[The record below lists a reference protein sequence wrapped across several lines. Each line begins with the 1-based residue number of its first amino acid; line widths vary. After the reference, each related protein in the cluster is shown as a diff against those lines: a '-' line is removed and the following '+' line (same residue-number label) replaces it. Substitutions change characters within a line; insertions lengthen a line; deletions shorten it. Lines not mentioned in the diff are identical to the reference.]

1 MSTVATLT
9 QSETKKLVDD
19 WYAKLDVHA
28 PVEEF
33 LPLLA
38 DEGLEMRFP
47 EATLHG
53 KDEFI
58 TWYEGVTRKFFD
70 EIHVMK
76 ELTIETAGDTAT
88 VQLVVNWQAHI
99 WNPPAAKSQWLG
111 FDAAQKWIV
120 RLSPQNQQPVIVTY
134 IVQALTPMPGST
146 AL

>member
-1 MSTVATLT
+1 MSIVTTLT

-38 DEGLEMRFP
+38 DEGLEMQFP

-53 KDEFI
+53 KNEFI
-58 TWYEGVTRKFFD
+58 NWYEGVTRKFFD
-70 EIHVMK
+70 EVHEMK
-76 ELTIETAGDTAT
+76 ELTIETSGDTAT
-88 VQLVVNWQAHI
+88 VQLVVNWQARI
-99 WNPPAAKSQWLG
+99 WNPPAAHSQWLG
-111 FDAAQKWIV
+111 FDAAQRWIV
-120 RLSPQNQQPVIVTY
+120 RLSPLTQQPVVVTY
-134 IVQALTPMPGST
+134 IVQALTPMPGSP

>member
-1 MSTVATLT
+1 MSTVATLN
-9 QSETKKLVDD
+9 QAEVRQLVDD

-38 DEGLEMRFP
+38 DEGLVMQFP
-47 EATLHG
+47 EATLRD
-53 KDEFI
+53 KQAFI
-58 TWYEGVTRKFFD
+58 DWYTGVTHKFFD
-70 EIHVMK
+70 EVHVMK
-76 ELTIETAGDTAT
+76 ELFIASDEDTAT

-111 FDAAQKWIV
+111 FDAKQRWTIQASSQTRK
-120 RLSPQNQQPVIVTY
+120 PVIVSY
-134 IVQALTPMPGST
+134 IVQTLTPMPGSP